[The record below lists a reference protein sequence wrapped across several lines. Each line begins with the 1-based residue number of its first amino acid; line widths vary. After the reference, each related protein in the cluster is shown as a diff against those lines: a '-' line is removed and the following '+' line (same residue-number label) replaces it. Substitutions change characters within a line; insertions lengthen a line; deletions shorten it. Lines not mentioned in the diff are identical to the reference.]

1 MAKRST
7 PKQQLANGRSTR
19 RYKAFKKKSQRK
31 IMNMVTAML
40 KLRKNPRYLKIQEE
54 KANKKSDKITTVR
67 A

>member
-19 RYKAFKKKSQRK
+19 RYKAFKNKSQK
-31 IMNMVTAML
+31 KLMNMVNAVL
-40 KLRKNPRYLKIQEE
+40 KLRKNPRYLKIQQE
-54 KANKKSDKITTVR
+54 KANKKSTKVTTVK